1 MARLWRVYH
10 PRLPAK
16 QGAVFDLG
24 VEEARYVQR
33 VLRLRTGEPLAVFD
47 GEGTEWRAV
56 VVTSDRDRVAVKLDA
71 PITHPVEPALV
82 VGLYQGLCRPDRMD
96 WVIEKATEVGVAAI
110 YPWKSRRAGPH
121 TITPQRLARWRRI
134 AAAACKQCGR
144 RQLPRIELCEELPR
158 QLPPATL
165 GLVLDAGSTAAP
177 LAAVCRRQPAP
188 HQVWLAVGPESGF
201 EAEEVEARSS
211 EGWIRAGLGPR
222 ILRAD
227 TAGVIAASI
236 VLHHWADL
244 GAHPP
249 RKSPVDSVPRRPQI
263 QPRP

>member
-10 PRLPAK
+10 PGLPAK
-16 QGAVFDLG
+16 PGAAFDLG
-24 VEEARYVQR
+24 AEEARHVQR
-33 VLRLRTGEPLAVFD
+33 VLRLKTGEPLAVFD

-82 VGLYQGLCRPDRMD
+82 VSLYQGLCRPERME
-96 WVIEKATEVGVAAI
+96 WVIEKATEIGVAAI

-121 TITPQRLARWRRI
+121 AITTHRLARWRRI

-144 RQLPRIELCEELPR
+144 RQLPRIEPCEELPR
-158 QLPPATL
+158 ELPPATL
-165 GLVLDAGSTAAP
+165 GLVLDAGSAAVP

-188 HQVWLAVGPESGF
+188 QQVWLVVGPGSGF
-201 EAEEVEARSS
+201 EAQEVDAQPAA
-211 EGWIRAGLGPR
+211 GWIRARLGPR
-222 ILRAD
+222 VLRAD

-244 GAHPP
+244 GAEP
-249 RKSPVDSVPRRPQI
+249 SC
-263 QPRP
+263 